1 MTKVAC
7 SCRGT
12 SSLAFP
18 IFLGFRQLAAS
29 NRLRCPR
36 FMDQPREGPRLSKPN
51 TSNPSRHRSMAARC
65 TLKLTTGIEALPT
78 GREDFALRDRLLR
91 NSLQPQS
98 RVLWDQTQG
107 QHEACK
113 TAALELLAQP
123 VLPNVLQCNPA
134 LTACQIGRSGK
145 FSSDYGN
152 GTRTSR
158 DHAVPS
164 WAGPCPLPAPLGTFV
179 VRDRLPHR
187 MHSGHFW

>member
-1 MTKVAC
+1 MTKVAR

-36 FMDQPREGPRLSKPN
+36 FMDQPREGPRLSKPK

-78 GREDFALRDRLLR
+78 GREDFARRDRLLR

-98 RVLWDQTQG
+98 RVLWDQAIESG
-107 QHEACK
+107 LHPS
-113 TAALELLAQP
+113 AASRSTCFAMP
-123 VLPNVLQCNPA
+123 GDA
-134 LTACQIGRSGK
+134 LHLDVVSRRS
-145 FSSDYGN
+145 
-152 GTRTSR
+152 
-158 DHAVPS
+158 
-164 WAGPCPLPAPLGTFV
+164 LPATVLYNV
-179 VRDRLPHR
+179 SDAQ
-187 MHSGHFW
+187 